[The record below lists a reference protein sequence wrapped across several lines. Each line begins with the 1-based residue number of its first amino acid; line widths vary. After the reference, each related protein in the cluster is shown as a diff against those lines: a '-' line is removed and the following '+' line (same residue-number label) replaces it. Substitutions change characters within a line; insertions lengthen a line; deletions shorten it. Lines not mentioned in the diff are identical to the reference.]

1 MNSTFMKINIAVT
14 VVSLLYLLLLYFG
27 YIRLFRLQN
36 GSCEQFSKTYLK
48 TPRAQS
54 KGKLIVSMGTDKTEF
69 SEIKPSLNSIL
80 DQTVH
85 ADQLILS
92 VFKDSQIEIPQY
104 LSDSKILITHRVCD
118 NYGDLM
124 CLLSP
129 LLREKDGDAKI
140 ILLNDK
146 QLYGED
152 FIETLVDAS
161 EQSPN
166 SVIFT
171 SGYNGKKSLEKGEK
185 VSTPYSNDVIDMSGG
200 VLVKPKFFQEDVFS
214 FENSPNGID
223 RNPDVFLSSYLH
235 KHGVQITEI
244 SYKENFRKMKE
255 LIPGSDK
262 AIGYYAALFP
272 SFN

>member
-1 MNSTFMKINIAVT
+1 MNSTFMRINIAVT

-27 YIRLFRLQN
+27 YIRLFRLQT

-54 KGKLIVSMGTDKTEF
+54 RGKLIVSMGTDKNHF
-69 SEIKPSLNSIL
+69 SEIKLSLNSIL

-104 LSDSKILITHRVCD
+104 LTDSKILIMHRLCD
-118 NYGDLM
+118 DYGDLM

-129 LLREKDGDAKI
+129 LLREKDGEAKI
-140 ILLNDK
+140 ILLTDK
-146 QLYGED
+146 QIYGED

-171 SGYNGKKSLEKGEK
+171 SGYNGKKSLEKGGK

-200 VLVKPKFFQEDVFS
+200 VLIKPKFFQEDIFS
-214 FENSPNGID
+214 LENSPNGIH

-235 KHGVQITEI
+235 KQGVKFTEI

-255 LIPGSDK
+255 LLPGSDK